1 MYRSERI
8 AAKRSLEVVKVEKP
22 PRGGDRKSEKFKRSS
37 KPTAE
42 LEETTDTTPV
52 DDHLPSTTL
61 TLYSVNAPIEP
72 GAVMTAAAFK
82 TFFKKIPASAIN
94 VQLRDLDPN
103 ISEARFVD
111 DVVGDAFSSASET
124 SVFVVEISGLSR
136 LLQFKAFQAE
146 QFKSISSF
154 IFSFIAHHKR
164 SSALTISIHCFTPG
178 FGSEATATFADAK
191 KKTTVFFAG
200 SRYLASKRRLLL

>member
-22 PRGGDRKSEKFKRSS
+22 PRGGDRKSDKFKRSS

-42 LEETTDTTPV
+42 LEETTDTTV

-94 VQLRDLDPN
+94 VQLRDLGPN
-103 ISEARFVD
+103 ISEARFVE

-154 IFSFIAHHKR
+154 VFSFIAHHKR

-178 FGSEATATFADAK
+178 F
-191 KKTTVFFAG
+191 VFFF
-200 SRYLASKRRLLL
+200 LHLQK